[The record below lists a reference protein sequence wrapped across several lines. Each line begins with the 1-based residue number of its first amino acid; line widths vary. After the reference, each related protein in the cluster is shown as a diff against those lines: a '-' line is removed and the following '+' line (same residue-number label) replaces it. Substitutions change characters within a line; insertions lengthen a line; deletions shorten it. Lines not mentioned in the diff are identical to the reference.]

1 MHGSNADNLDHWEQ
15 VVTASEGKP
24 ELAHLEAPCQEL
36 RIILTEIRPLRLQQ
50 DAQKAIA
57 QQTSQEIA
65 KRMTA
70 GRHLATRIREGLRS
84 TYGNTSE
91 KLVEFGITPRRK
103 RSRAAKP
110 EPTPEG
116 SIKTDIN

>member
-1 MHGSNADNLDHWEQ
+1 MNGSNADNIDHWEQ

-36 RIILTEIRPLRLQQ
+36 RIILAEIRPLRLQQ

-70 GRHLATRIREGLRS
+70 GRYLATRIRGGVRS
-84 TYGNTSE
+84 VYGNKSE
-91 KLVEFGITPRRK
+91 KLVEFGITPLRK
-103 RSRAAKP
+103 RSRAGKP
-110 EPTPEG
+110 VAPPEG
-116 SIKTDIN
+116 TDVN

>member
-1 MHGSNADNLDHWEQ
+1 MNGSNADNIDHWEQ

-24 ELAHLEAPCQEL
+24 DLAHLETPAQEL
-36 RIILTEIRPLRLQQ
+36 KTILTEVRSLRIQQ

-65 KRMTA
+65 KRMTE
-70 GRHLATRIREGLRS
+70 GKQLATRMRAGVRS
-84 TYGNTSE
+84 VYGNKSE
-91 KLVEFGITPRRK
+91 KLVEFGITPLRK

-110 EPTPEG
+110 ESPPEVTV
-116 SIKTDIN
+116 KNDVN

>member
-1 MHGSNADNLDHWEQ
+1 MNGSNADNIDHWEQ
-15 VVTASEGKP
+15 VVTASDGKP
-24 ELAHLEAPCQEL
+24 ELTYLEAPCQEL
-36 RIILTEIRPLRLQQ
+36 KTILTEVRSLRIQQ

-65 KRMTA
+65 KRMTE

-84 TYGNTSE
+84 VYGNTSE

-103 RSRAAKP
+103 RSRKP
-110 EPTPEG
+110 GAPPEG
-116 SIKTDIN
+116 TVKTDVN